1 MDKTYYVYKHTCL
14 INNKVYIGITSQK
27 PESRWGCEGKRYD
40 HNAHFTNAIKKYG
53 WENFAH
59 EILYA
64 GLALD
69 EARGKEIEL
78 ISMFR
83 SNEREFGYN
92 KSSGGDPGKGVH
104 CSEERK
110 AKIRAC
116 RLGYK
121 CSEETKKKISE
132 ANKSRPPEL
141 REKFAKA
148 RCGMSAWN
156 KGLTGQA
163 SHSYGV
169 KFSEER
175 RRHISEATKGKP
187 KEGMNKEVLDTQTGI
202 VYRTA
207 KEASDAIGLHQTTIR
222 YHCTKQ
228 GNAPHRFQYIER
240 RN

>member
-1 MDKTYYVYKHTCL
+1 MNKTYCVYKHTCL
-14 INNKVYIGITSQK
+14 INDKVYIGITSQK
-27 PESRWGCEGKRYD
+27 PESRWGCEGQRYC

-53 WENFAH
+53 WVNFAH
-59 EILYA
+59 EVLYD
-64 GLALD
+64 GLTLD
-69 EARGKEIEL
+69 EARQKEIEL
-78 ISMFR
+78 ISLFR

-104 CSEERK
+104 CTEERK

-116 RLGYK
+116 RLGIK
-121 CSEETKKKISE
+121 CSEETKHKISE
-132 ANKSRPPEL
+132 ALKNRSPEL
-141 REKFAKA
+141 IQKFASA
-148 RCGMSAWN
+148 RCGMPPWN
-156 KGLTGQA
+156 IGITGQA

-169 KFSEER
+169 EFSAER

-187 KEGMNKEVLDTQTGI
+187 KKGMNKEILDTQTGI

-228 GNAPHRFQYIER
+228 GSTLHRFQYVER
-240 RN
+240 GN